1 MMNGERFINYLAII
15 MELHHE

>member
-1 MMNGERFINYLAII
+1 MNGERFINYLAII